1 MVTNNYKSSFSNYL
15 ALSAASILPIARSIA
30 AIAVKTFFHSY
41 LVHAEND
48 PLLSNE

>member
-1 MVTNNYKSSFSNYL
+1 MVTNNYKVVSPIIL
-15 ALSAASILPIARSIA
+15 ALSAALILPIARSI

-48 PLLSNE
+48 PLLSNGH